1 MNEPDREQLLE
12 TALRRPL
19 TAEELR
25 HRDAHFAATPDAR
38 AAWNLE
44 LRLRRSVRRLPAVPV
59 ATNFTGRVLERIDA
73 ETRAAE
79 RRPVRLWLARWLA
92 HGWLKPALTALL
104 VTGLST
110 LTALQ
115 IRSRQRTT
123 LAHSAAAVSLAARLP
138 DLKLMKDFEPIQR
151 LSAVP
156 TRWVDE
162 ELLAA
167 LEPGFAR

>member
-1 MNEPDREQLLE
+1 MNDTDREQLLE
-12 TALRRPL
+12 AALRRPL

-25 HRDAHFAATPDAR
+25 RRDAHFGAAPDAR
-38 AAWNLE
+38 AAWELE

-73 ETRAAE
+73 EERAAE
-79 RRPVRLWLARWLA
+79 RRPATSWWARWLA
-92 HGWLKPALTALL
+92 HGWLKPALTALAI
-104 VTGLST
+104 LSLGT
-110 LTALQ
+110 LTAQQ

-138 DLKLMKDFEPIQR
+138 DLKLMKDFDPIHR